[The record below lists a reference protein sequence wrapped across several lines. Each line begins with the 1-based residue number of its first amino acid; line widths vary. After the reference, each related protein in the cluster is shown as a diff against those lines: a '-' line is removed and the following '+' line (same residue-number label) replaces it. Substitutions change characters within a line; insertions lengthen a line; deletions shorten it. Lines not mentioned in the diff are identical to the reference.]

1 MDEELER
8 ARQEVIDND
17 AKGLSP
23 TAVPVGVAAA
33 NATEAQHQHIA
44 DDVRLAA
51 WRQYTDAAEAE
62 AWPAFKVVETLTQVV
77 AGTNYFF
84 KVRVSAEGSAEEF
97 VHLRV
102 FSSLFGA
109 DPELAAMLK
118 GKDGL
123 GPLQYF

>member
-1 MDEELER
+1 MSDRMDFQTRHRPLFPTHRRRR
-8 ARQEVIDND
+8 A
-17 AKGLSP
+17 L
-23 TAVPVGVAAA
+23 
-33 NATEAQHQHIA
+33 
-44 DDVRLAA
+44 RLAA